1 MILSGPRTR
10 RAICRL
16 LAATMLFAQAIGA
29 AQACIEAT
37 QSATMAF
44 ADANHGADCEKSVNK
59 NACLQQYT
67 ASDQSSPK
75 VEIAV
80 APMPALAVLSVPIAP
95 HRNAH
100 PAITLVSLAH
110 SHDPPA
116 SIRFCSFQL

>member
-1 MILSGPRTR
+1 MF
-10 RAICRL
+10 C
-16 LAATMLFAQAIGA
+16 AQAIGV

-44 ADANHGADCEKSVNK
+44 ADANHEANCDKSVNQ

-67 ASDQSSPK
+67 SGDQSSTK
-75 VEIAV
+75 AEIAV

-95 HRNAH
+95 HCSAH
-100 PAITLVSLAH
+100 PAVTLVSLAH